1 MNINPGELN
10 HKIQIIRI
18 DKSATNENGFPIIQ
32 EEVLYTC
39 WAKVSHK
46 TGSAIAA
53 DSSDFSKDKTRFL
66 VRYKPG
72 IDTGCIV
79 RYKGNDYNV
88 IYLNDYEE
96 NHEYTEIWTE
106 KAEKTRKAV

>member
-46 TGSAIAA
+46 TGSTMA
-53 DSSDFSKDKTRFL
+53 FFKR
-66 VRYKPG
+66 
-72 IDTGCIV
+72 
-79 RYKGNDYNV
+79 
-88 IYLNDYEE
+88 
-96 NHEYTEIWTE
+96 
-106 KAEKTRKAV
+106 